1 MCYYLCPSVI
11 DLSDLLWIQLMAE
24 IAILHTLSK
33 LFYHQNGLSLDTG
46 CVWLEGGG
54 GMNGI
59 LAKMDYF
66 IFEVMDFHI
75 LLGFLVC

>member
-33 LFYHQNGLSLDTG
+33 LFYHKDWLSLDTG
-46 CVWLEGGG
+46 CVWLEGGEG
-54 GMNGI
+54 
-59 LAKMDYF
+59 LAVVQTN
-66 IFEVMDFHI
+66 ERVAVQTNERPS
-75 LLGFLVC
+75 LVEPIAS